1 MNWPLQWNGAG
12 GRVRLREVFLEG
24 AGLDGVLGGCLMQ
37 GLANFF
43 CKGPGGQ

>member
-1 MNWPLQWNGAG
+1 MERGE

-43 CKGPGGQ
+43 CKGAESLF